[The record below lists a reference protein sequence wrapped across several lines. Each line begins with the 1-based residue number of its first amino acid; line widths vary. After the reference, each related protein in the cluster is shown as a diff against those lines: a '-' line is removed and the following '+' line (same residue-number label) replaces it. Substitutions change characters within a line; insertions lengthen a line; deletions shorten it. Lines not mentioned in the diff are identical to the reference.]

1 MKDPC
6 SYDTYPP
13 GTVMVA
19 NLVTILICLTGAYL
33 MYRAGLLLLV
43 PWLLLVFFLEFRL
56 IRGHCVDCYY
66 YGKTCA
72 FGNGRI
78 SALFFPRGD
87 PERFSRMTITWK
99 DLVPDF
105 LVTLIPVITGI
116 ALLLMEFSWS
126 ILLAVLA
133 LLILGFPGNA
143 YVRGTLACRFC
154 RQREAGCP
162 AERLFAAKKP

>member
-19 NLVTILICLTGAYL
+19 NLVTILICLAGAYL

-72 FGNGRI
+72 FGKGRI

-133 LLILGFPGNA
+133 LLILGFAGNA